1 MTEETIGEALDQIVI
16 DAGAEDRKS
25 QTSPNTLAIQAS
37 KTARSKADWLWIS
50 TSDVDGEGKGP
61 YDVGQRE
68 MKRERLHEMKPKLKV
83 RYQKSLITSAPPKG
97 KFNARGVFRPI
108 SKKAQ

>member
-1 MTEETIGEALDQIVI
+1 MTRKEQRDNTINEFYKK
-16 DAGAEDRKS
+16 R
-25 QTSPNTLAIQAS
+25 TSPKTLQIQAS
-37 KTARSKADWLWIS
+37 KTVRSKADWLWIS
-50 TSDVDGEGKGP
+50 TSEEDGEGQGT